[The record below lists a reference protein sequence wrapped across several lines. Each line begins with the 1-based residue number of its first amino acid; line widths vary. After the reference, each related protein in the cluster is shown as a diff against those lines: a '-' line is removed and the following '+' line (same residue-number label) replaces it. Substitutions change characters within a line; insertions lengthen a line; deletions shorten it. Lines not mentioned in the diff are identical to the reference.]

1 MKITKSQLRKIIKE
15 ESKRLAERH
24 GEGTDHRS
32 PAAMLSQANDK
43 LGEALNKMDELRA
56 PDSAWTAQSE
66 LADTHYNTLVGIYEQ
81 IKTIKDELVQA
92 GRR

>member
-1 MKITKSQLRKIIKE
+1 MKITKTQLRKIIKE
-15 ESKRLAERH
+15 ELLKEWG
-24 GEGTDHRS
+24 GEGIDHRS
-32 PAAMLSQANDK
+32 PASMLNQANDK